1 MSFSLSL
8 CLSWQASWVYYRSEK
23 FSPYWTP
30 TIRQSPP
37 RRLPPHRPPTPPPCR
52 PGPRPRR
59 GLPCHMCER
68 EISLKIG
75 QNRTFTV
82 LQRRLWMLHFL
93 CLCLCLCLCLL
104 VGLVNSPHHSDQ
116 LSERSHVS
124 TTGLQCSDDSE
135 IKSHSVTEWL
145 SDKLKNQIKVWNAFR

>member
-8 CLSWQASWVYYRSEK
+8 SLSWQASWVYYRSEK

-82 LQRRLWMLHFL
+82 LQRRLWMLRFL
-93 CLCLCLCLCLL
+93 CLCLFLSLPTCWSC
-104 VGLVNSPHHSDQ
+104 Q
-116 LSERSHVS
+116 LSPSFWSIVGKVTCVYDRSAV
-124 TTGLQCSDDSE
+124 LWWLWNQ
-135 IKSHSVTEWL
+135 KSL
-145 SDKLKNQIKVWNAFR
+145 SDWATQWQAKKSNQSLKCI